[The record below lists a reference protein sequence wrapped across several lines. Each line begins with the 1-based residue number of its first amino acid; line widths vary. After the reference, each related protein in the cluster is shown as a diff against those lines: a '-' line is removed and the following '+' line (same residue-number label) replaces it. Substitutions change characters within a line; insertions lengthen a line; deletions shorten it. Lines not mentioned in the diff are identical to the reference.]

1 MSNPTSKDLARPL
14 SGWLA
19 LGVVAAALLAL
30 GIYDEPLRHWLTG
43 LFTTGGGGT
52 PPPVAAGGATLTT
65 RNVPAMLVYGLL
77 YVGLS
82 IAFLHLF
89 LADIRKTRIVVLAYV
104 ATFGLIG
111 GLLVAG
117 RVLGLGAT
125 LTPMAREL
133 IDGGGIGGG
142 ILSPLPILLLIA
154 VFRLAPRG

>member
-1 MSNPTSKDLARPL
+1 MTNAMRKDLARPL

-19 LGVVAAALLAL
+19 LGVVAVALLAL

-104 ATFGLIG
+104 ATFVLIG

>member
-1 MSNPTSKDLARPL
+1 MGKGVARPPG
-14 SGWLA
+14 GWIALA
-19 LGVVAAALLAL
+19 VVGAALLTL
-30 GIYDEPLRHWLTG
+30 GIYDVPLRQWLTEQ
-43 LFTTGGGGT
+43 FTAGAVGT

-65 RNVPAMLVYGLL
+65 RNVPAMVVYGLL

-89 LADIRKTRIVVLAYV
+89 LADARKTRIVLLAYA
-104 ATFGLIG
+104 ATFALIG

-154 VFRLAPRG
+154 AFRLAPRG